1 MKADQTIKVYLL
13 WQVLTSF
20 VHNILKKWKEAS
32 KHFSFQLTT
41 CPWKKKSNMWAYIEL
56 FSFLTFIFLTL
67 LLVKIYLIDLQCC

>member
-41 CPWKKKSNMWAYIEL
+41 CPWKKKIKHVSLYWII
-56 FSFLTFIFLTL
+56 FILD
-67 LLVKIYLIDLQCC
+67 IYLFNFTVS

>member
-20 VHNILKKWKEAS
+20 VHNILKKWKETS

-41 CPWKKKSNMWAYIEL
+41 YCPWKKKIEHVSL
-56 FSFLTFIFLTL
+56 YWIIFILD
-67 LLVKIYLIDLQCC
+67 IYLFNFNFS